1 MIFDFLISF
10 SIVIIETPH
19 ISAERYSGTKH
30 WRGRMKHWMAVHTF
44 VDESAKLSYHKYM
57 AEVEELK
64 TKDGKSFTQSDW
76 AKESTGEFATVLQK
90 WIGTAEFFF
99 SHCLADSE
107 DNIIKQLE
115 VWGVNQF
122 FNTMVMETH
131 YWCSAYKPAQE
142 LALMPP
148 IEW

>member
-1 MIFDFLISF
+1 MSGCYINQRLSVNHAEPFAFWG
-10 SIVIIETPH
+10 
-19 ISAERYSGTKH
+19 SA
-30 WRGRMKHWMAVHTF
+30 
-44 VDESAKLSYHKYM
+44 
-57 AEVEELK
+57 
-64 TKDGKSFTQSDW
+64 
-76 AKESTGEFATVLQK
+76 GEFATVLQK

-115 VWGVNQF
+115 IWGVNQF

-142 LALMPP
+142 PALMPP
-148 IEW
+148 IEL

>member
-1 MIFDFLISF
+1 
-10 SIVIIETPH
+10 
-19 ISAERYSGTKH
+19 
-30 WRGRMKHWMAVHTF
+30 MKHWMAVHTF
-44 VDESAKLSYHKYM
+44 VDEKAKLSYHKYM

-76 AKESTGEFATVLQK
+76 AKESTGEFASVLQK

-115 VWGVNQF
+115 VWGVSQF

-142 LALMPP
+142 IALMPP
-148 IEW
+148 IEL